1 MTREV
6 LPKYPIYIISK
17 GRADTIALHTA
28 GFLAVDYVPFRVVIE
43 PQEFDAYAK
52 VIPEDR
58 LLTLP
63 FSNLGQGGTPA
74 RNWIWEHSRSEGH
87 ESHWILDDNI
97 RRIYRLWYGERIPCD
112 SAPAFRQVEDFVDRF
127 DNIAVAGMNYKMFG
141 LPNLSAYFLNTH
153 VYSCLLIRNDI
164 PFRWRGKYNEDT
176 DLCLQA
182 LTSKWCTVLVNVFLA
197 DKLPTMSQ
205 KGGNTESLYGG
216 LGGRVTGDGTR
227 IVPTTDGRL
236 EMAKTLQRQ
245 WGQELVRID
254 RRWQRP
260 QHVVEW
266 KRFKTALHLKDGV
279 DLAQLGKI
287 DEYGLYMKAWK
298 AVKSERIQKIL
309 TDNREKE
316 TVS

>member
-1 MTREV
+1 M
-6 LPKYPIYIISK
+6 
-17 GRADTIALHTA
+17 
-28 GFLAVDYVPFRVVIE
+28 
-43 PQEFDAYAK
+43 
-52 VIPEDR
+52 
-58 LLTLP
+58 
-63 FSNLGQGGTPA
+63 
-74 RNWIWEHSRSEGH
+74 
-87 ESHWILDDNI
+87 
-97 RRIYRLWYGERIPCD
+97 
-112 SAPAFRQVEDFVDRF
+112 
-127 DNIAVAGMNYKMFG
+127 
-141 LPNLSAYFLNTH
+141 
-153 VYSCLLIRNDI
+153 
-164 PFRWRGKYNEDT
+164 
-176 DLCLQA
+176 
-182 LTSKWCTVLVNVFLA
+182 
-197 DKLPTMSQ
+197 
-205 KGGNTESLYGG
+205 
-216 LGGRVTGDGTR
+216 GGRVTEDGTR
-227 IVPTTDGRL
+227 IIPTTDGRL